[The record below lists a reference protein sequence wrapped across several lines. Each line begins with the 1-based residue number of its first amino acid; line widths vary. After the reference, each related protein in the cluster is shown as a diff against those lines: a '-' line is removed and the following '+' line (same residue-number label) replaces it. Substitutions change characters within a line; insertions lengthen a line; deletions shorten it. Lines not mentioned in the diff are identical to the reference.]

1 VLDLDRE
8 LFLLLNAGANAPG
21 WLIGASRFLA
31 VHAHWLVLALL
42 LGLALQRWRPLARPL
57 AAALLAIGLGSLACG
72 LIGMLWDR
80 PRPFEAGLGV
90 AHLLHAASPSFPSSH
105 ATAYAA
111 LAFSFLLVDGYR
123 AVGGILLALAGL
135 VSVAR
140 VVVGVHYPLDIVG
153 GAAVGCLA
161 AVAAHGLVDRMVGI
175 ARSRAIRKNA

>member
-1 VLDLDRE
+1 MLDLDRE

-42 LGLALQRWRPLARPL
+42 LGLALQRWRPLVRPL

-161 AVAAHGLVDRMVGI
+161 ALIGHVLI
-175 ARSRAIRKNA
+175 ARILGVANARLNREVF

>member
-1 VLDLDRE
+1 MLDLDRE
-8 LFLLLNAGANAPG
+8 LFLLLNAGADAPG

-42 LGLALQRWRPLARPL
+42 LGLALQRWRPLVRPL
-57 AAALLAIGLGSLACG
+57 AAALLAIVLGSLACG

>member
-42 LGLALQRWRPLARPL
+42 LGLALQRWRPLVRPL
-57 AAALLAIGLGSLACG
+57 AAALLAIGIGSLACG

-161 AVAAHGLVDRMVGI
+161 ALVAHVLI
-175 ARSRAIRKNA
+175 ARIPGISNSRLKREIL